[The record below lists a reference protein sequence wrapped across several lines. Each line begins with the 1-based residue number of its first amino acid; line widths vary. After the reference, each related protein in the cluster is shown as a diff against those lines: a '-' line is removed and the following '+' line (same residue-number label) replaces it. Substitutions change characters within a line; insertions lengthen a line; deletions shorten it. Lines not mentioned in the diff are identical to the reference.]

1 MKVPVYNIQGEKI
14 EEMELP
20 VSIFGGKENSDLV
33 YQVATSQMANQ
44 RKVIAHTKHRGEVSG
59 GGKKPWE
66 QKHTGRARHGS
77 IRSPLWRHGGVAF
90 GPRSTRVFKKTI
102 NSKMRKAALFA
113 VLSDKVK
120 HNHFVVVDKFGLE
133 TPKTKILNAILHK
146 LPSTNKTSILL
157 LPAKEK
163 NLSLAARNIPFLSV
177 LGAKDANALAL
188 LSAQFVIIPK
198 EGVKVLESTFLEIK
212 N

>member
-20 VSIFGGKENSDLV
+20 SSIFEVEKNPDLV

-59 GGKKPWE
+59 GGKKPWA

-77 IRSPLWRHGGVAF
+77 IRSPLWRKGGVAF
-90 GPRSTRVFKKTI
+90 GPRSNRVFKKAI
-102 NSKMRKAALFA
+102 NAKMRKKALFV
-113 VLSDKVK
+113 VLSEKAK
-120 HNHFVVVDKFGLE
+120 NNLFVVVDSFALQSL
-133 TPKTKILNAILHK
+133 KTKVLHGILGK
-146 LPSTNKTSILL
+146 LPSANKTSLLL

-163 NLSLAARNIPFLSV
+163 NLSLAARNIPSLSV
-177 LGAKDANALAL
+177 LGAKDLNVLAL
-188 LSAQFVIIPK
+188 LSSQFVIIPK
-198 EGVKVLESTFLEIK
+198 EGVSVIEKTFHGI
-212 N
+212 